1 MSADW
6 LLGWLC
12 CWPLVKGSTKIVGRG
27 WKEVY
32 HPDGKNR
39 ETTEYVVDKLGDYI
53 AKCDVPAKA

>member
-1 MSADW
+1 MAV
-6 LLGWLC
+6 LLASG
-12 CWPLVKGSTKIVGRG
+12 KRSTKIVGRG